1 MATFSRTI
9 KVEMDWLD
17 ENSFDIR
24 GTLDDNVHSL
34 AARLVI
40 SHPGFVILDAAAEI
54 TRMPYTG
61 FCTGSIAALANL
73 VGLSIGRGFRK
84 RAGEILGGAASCNHL
99 HTLVNDMASCAFQMN
114 YVAAK
119 QRPEAQAAM
128 RETADDPRRRREMVL
143 GWMPQL
149 RNSCF
154 LFSEA
159 SDKLFNLTVDKKP
172 AEVLADDA
180 LESGTLASEALA
192 AEPE

>member
-1 MATFSRTI
+1 MATFLRKI
-9 KVEMDWLD
+9 NVEMDWLD
-17 ENSFDIR
+17 ETSFEIR

-40 SHPGFVILDAAAEI
+40 SYPDFIIRDAAAEI
-54 TRMPYTG
+54 TRMPYMG
-61 FCTGSIAALANL
+61 FCTGSVAAITKFAG
-73 VGLSIGRGFRK
+73 VPVGRGFRK

-99 HTLVNDMASCAFQMN
+99 HTLVNDMAACAFQMN

-128 RETADDPRRRREMVL
+128 RETVDDPRLRRELVL

-149 RNSCF
+149 RNSCY

-159 SDKLFNLTVDKKP
+159 SDELFNSAGDKTS
-172 AEVLADDA
+172 D
-180 LESGTLASEALA
+180 EAPP